1 MTLRSLVVAACAAA
15 ASVTVLPSSVE
26 AQRRVAVRRPPVAV
40 RAVARPAVVVGSRPA
55 VVAGG
60 YYGRPYYGST
70 VHIGVG
76 FGGYYGFGGFYGFSS
91 YYAPY
96 YPGYYRPYYAGYY
109 SPYFGGPWPYYPYY
123 AYSAYDVSGNVRTQV
138 MPRQTEVFVDGYYA
152 GTVDDFDGTFQRLHV
167 EPGDHSVE
175 LFLPGH
181 RPHQLSVYVQPGR
194 TFNIRHVMEPLAPG
208 DPEPARPVGA
218 PLPPPGTRNPGATA
232 RPPIDPRGP
241 IPEVRGPGPEARA
254 PTPGAQAF
262 GQLSLRVQPGD
273 AEVRIDG
280 ERWEG
285 ALTSERLEVQL
296 GAGLHRLEIRKDGYR
311 SYFTDVTILNGQT
324 RTLNVALTRQ

>member
-1 MTLRSLVVAACAAA
+1 MVACVV
-15 ASVTVLPSSVE
+15 VLPQQAE

-40 RAVARPAVVVGSRPA
+40 RAVARPAVVVRSRPA
-55 VVAGG
+55 VIAGG
-60 YYGRPYYGST
+60 YYGRPFYGST
-70 VHIGVG
+70 VRIGVG
-76 FGGYYGFGGFYGFSS
+76 LSGYYGFGGFYGFSG

-96 YPGYYRPYYAGYY
+96 YTGYYRPHYAGYY
-109 SPYFGGPWPYYPYY
+109 SPYFGPWPNYPYY
-123 AYSAYDVSGNVRTQV
+123 GYAYDASGSVRTQV
-138 MPRQTEVFVDGYYA
+138 APRQTEVFVDGYYA

-167 EPGDHSVE
+167 EPGDHSIE

-194 TFNIRHVMEPLAPG
+194 TFNIRHAMEPLAPG
-208 DPEPARPVGA
+208 EAEPARPVGA
-218 PLPPPGTRNPGATA
+218 PLPTPASRDPGYAA

-241 IPEVRGPGPEARA
+241 IPEVRGPGPETRV
-254 PTPGAQAF
+254 PSPGAQAF

-273 AEVRIDG
+273 AEVHLDG

-285 ALTSERLEVQL
+285 GLTNERLEVQL
-296 GAGLHRLEIRKDGYR
+296 GAGLHRLEIRRDGYR

-324 RTLNVALTRQ
+324 RTLNVALTRN